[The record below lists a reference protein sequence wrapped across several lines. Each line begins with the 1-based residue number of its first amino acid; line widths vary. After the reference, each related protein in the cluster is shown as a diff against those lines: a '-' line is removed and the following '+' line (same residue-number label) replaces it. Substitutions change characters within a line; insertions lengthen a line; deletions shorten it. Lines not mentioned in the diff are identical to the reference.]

1 MNNNSN
7 NNNNNNNNKKQ
18 VPTFLPKGNIL
29 LQHLRQK
36 SSWQETVNCYCKD
49 PHPSVCRDHRFTSFL
64 CKCNLT
70 KKNIL
75 LVSVKHFSI
84 SY

>member
-1 MNNNSN
+1 MNNNSNNNYNN

-18 VPTFLPKGNIL
+18 VPTFLPKRNIL

-36 SSWQETVNCYCKD
+36 SSRQETVNCYRKD

-75 LVSVKHFSI
+75 LV
-84 SY
+84 